1 MALRIL
7 QPGIQPLGQFDGLDT
22 QLNLIQGGE
31 VGTIIGIAVNSGD
44 KAAADA
50 DGSDGYVG
58 VPPNQQR
65 PVVTLTLA
73 AGARPLFL
81 LDEGT
86 SPYYGTLFGRLVG
99 GTAGQIIN
107 GTILGPNTDQGSGK
121 VTLWDKPG
129 LYATTLDAVDT
140 DPVDG
145 LAPTNVGLS
154 IGDPLYAT
162 AAGLLTPDL
171 AKSFDGALVVARFVE
186 FSTDGSL
193 VTTPEYLVAPTT
205 GPGAQP
211 QTFSRAIYHFI
222 PPGG

>member
-107 GTILGPNTDQGSGK
+107 GTRRPVPFCKIGN
-121 VTLWDKPG
+121 
-129 LYATTLDAVDT
+129 VDHAIIALS
-140 DPVDG
+140 PVRESMLLQSPPPPWG
-145 LAPTNVGLS
+145 LAV
-154 IGDPLYAT
+154 
-162 AAGLLTPDL
+162 AG
-171 AKSFDGALVVARFVE
+171 
-186 FSTDGSL
+186 
-193 VTTPEYLVAPTT
+193 
-205 GPGAQP
+205 GPGVWLRMAQAA
-211 QTFSRAIYHFI
+211 TF
-222 PPGG
+222 GGNNLTYA